1 MKGKRFV
8 ITIVTSCILISTLA
22 LPLVACQTDGIG
34 FPTLSS
40 GKSSLSNA
48 VMCTSVD
55 LETGEPIEPT
65 NTFTTTTPII
75 FCSVKVSNATPDT
88 MISAEWLYLREGDT
102 DETGLLVADWNTTVE
117 GTQYIPL
124 SITRPENGWPQGH
137 YRLIFY
143 LQDEQALSTS
153 FKVE

>member
-1 MKGKRFV
+1 MKGKRFA
-8 ITIVTSCILISTLA
+8 ITMVASCVLISILA
-22 LPLVACQTDGIG
+22 LTVVACQTDGIG
-34 FPTLSS
+34 FPTS
-40 GKSSLSNA
+40 GGKTSLSNA

-65 NTFTTTTPII
+65 NTFTTTTPLI
-75 FCSVKVSNATPDT
+75 FCSVKVANATPDT

-102 DETGLLVADWNTTVE
+102 DETGLLIADWNTTTE

-124 SITRPENGWPQGH
+124 SITRPENGWPQGD

-143 LQDEQALSTS
+143 LEDEQVLSTS